1 MPTGRN
7 DSNSS
12 AIYNNPDEA
21 DSGHTPALQVHGDL
35 RVATVGLRNYFPR
48 RAWAA
53 IAVFTAVAGAAL
65 FVPPTAGSAV
75 GLEPIQHVALAAGV
89 ELAAA
94 LGVIGVVLY
103 YHDDAGEPD
112 TRDDWEHEP

>member
-1 MPTGRN
+1 M
-7 DSNSS
+7 
-12 AIYNNPDEA
+12 
-21 DSGHTPALQVHGDL
+21 
-35 RVATVGLRNYFPR
+35 GLLDYFPR

-53 IAVFTAVAGAAL
+53 IGVCTTIAAAVL

-112 TRDDWEHEP
+112 TRDDWEHDP